1 MSFSIDGKTVIV
13 TGAANGIGAALARH
27 FAENGANVMC
37 ADIDEKSL
45 KKSITKFRQDEIDH
59 KNLAYNEG
67 ASKKGLYFLL
77 DKIIQT
83 TSKAA
88 IKVSEKI

>member
-37 ADIDEKSL
+37 AD
-45 KKSITKFRQDEIDH
+45 T
-59 KNLAYNEG
+59 
-67 ASKKGLYFLL
+67 
-77 DKIIQT
+77 
-83 TSKAA
+83 
-88 IKVSEKI
+88 VSYTHLTLPTNREV

>member
-37 ADIDEKSL
+37 ADIDEKAL
-45 KKSITKFRQDEIDH
+45 KKD
-59 KNLAYNEG
+59 LG
-67 ASKKGLYFLL
+67 C
-77 DKIIQT
+77 
-83 TSKAA
+83 
-88 IKVSEKI
+88 